1 VHAQF
6 LGWIILRKFA
16 MHSSQRCPRLLTLK
30 YRLSLVNLH
39 SLRR

>member
-16 MHSSQRCPRLLTLK
+16 MHSSQGA
-30 YRLSLVNLH
+30 LVSCH
-39 SLRR
+39 

>member
-16 MHSSQRCPRLLTLK
+16 MHSSQRCPRLTLK

-39 SLRR
+39 SFRR